1 MSLNPQNIGPGQE
14 QHEEYTV
21 PASMTRNRKPRRR
34 CQYDYRAESGALFS
48 CTAPTLED
56 ARALR
61 DEWLKGRAA

>member
-1 MSLNPQNIGPGQE
+1 MSLNPQNIGPGEE
-14 QHEEYTV
+14 QHEMYTV
-21 PASMTRNRKPRRR
+21 PASMTRDRKPRRR

-61 DEWLKGRAA
+61 DEWLKRRSA